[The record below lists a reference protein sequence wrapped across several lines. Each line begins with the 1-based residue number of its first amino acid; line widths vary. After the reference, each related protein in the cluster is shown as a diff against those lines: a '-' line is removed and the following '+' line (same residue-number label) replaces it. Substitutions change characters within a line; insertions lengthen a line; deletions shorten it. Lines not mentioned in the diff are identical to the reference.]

1 MNLFKKK
8 EKFLLLDVSPK
19 KISGILIS
27 LDDQKRIKKIKSWA
41 NLERRS
47 SAGRQPMIPGVNK
60 VIAACDPELAFKI
73 FVPLLMARE
82 ETSEPV
88 GRVELENAIA
98 QAISKIFNH
107 YRREASLV
115 LNADELDTILA
126 DSNVSEFEVDGHRVI
141 NPLGFKPE
149 EMRAVI
155 EMTFTS
161 RKTFERVK
169 SVKKNTD
176 IFFTEKGQAQAS
188 AAGRAESKRVDFLKI
203 GNDKSYFYPGERSG
217 TFYRRYEINWS
228 IGDIVA
234 EISQAWSLDEEAARN
249 IYDYYV
255 RESASRHMDK
265 HLAKILSKPVKT
277 LSGHVKKLKTGKKIH
292 ITGNV
297 PASLIG
303 RDRFREINFDDFS
316 AKSGFAFDESDF
328 GSKTEAFRQLASFF
342 EFYYDNSDNEIN
354 GWLKRRLSWLG
365 SAV

>member
-27 LDDQKRIKKIKSWA
+27 LDDQKRIKKEKSWA

-47 SAGRQPMIPGVNK
+47 SKRQPLIPGVNR

-73 FVPLLMARE
+73 FIPLLMARE
-82 ETSEPV
+82 ENHEPI

-98 QAISKIFNH
+98 QSISKIFNH

-115 LNADELDTILA
+115 LRADELDTILA

-169 SVKKNTD
+169 AIKKNAD
-176 IFFTEKGQAQAS
+176 FFFTEKGQSQAA
-188 AAGRAESKRVDFLKI
+188 AAGRAAAKRADFLKI

-217 TFYRRYEINWS
+217 TFYRRYEIDWS
-228 IGDIVA
+228 IGSIVA
-234 EISQAWSLDEEAARN
+234 EISQSWSLDEEAARG

-255 RESASRHMDK
+255 KESVSGRLDK
-265 HLAKILSKPVKT
+265 HLTKIFSKPVKA
-277 LSGHVKKLKTGKKIH
+277 LSGHVKKLKTGGKIH
-292 ITGNV
+292 VSGNV
-297 PASLIG
+297 PVFLIG
-303 RDRFREINFDDFS
+303 SDQFREVNFDDFA
-316 AKSGFAFDESDF
+316 AKSGFSFNESDF
-328 GSKTEAFRQLASFF
+328 GSKSEAFRQLASFF